1 MASESY
7 RSIASFKTAVR
18 ILSSILI
25 LISLGTGSATAGG
38 WKLVFADEF
47 STETLDRDKWA
58 TRYIYENE
66 TLDHF
71 KDEVQRYRDSHI
83 LSDGVVSLIAKKG
96 SSSHFD
102 SGMIRTYQTF
112 YYGYFEARVFLPK
125 GKGIWPAFWLLGDY
139 DRDGR
144 TWHPPEIDIF
154 EYVINEHDDKDT
166 MLHSGA
172 QDKAPASVY
181 TYVDS
186 SFDARRNQMRADAP
200 LNAGWH
206 TAGLVWAPER
216 ISFFWDGR
224 LIYSR
229 PYRWLRPDG
238 VLGPPAQVILNF
250 AIGGAGW
257 AGRHGID
264 ESAFPQSFKIDY
276 VHVCQFTPSNEGSR
290 LCGGSEATPDPTQFS
305 YRTQHSD
312 MPKPTFLPPRTT
324 LARNSLGA
332 ILLSDEGPTEL
343 EVPIRLPDDTW
354 RDETINIFLLDET
367 TDARRTLYAKQA
379 RYLGERG
386 VDGTNTIRL
395 SLPTLPQRGDFA
407 LLAQISS
414 TGRETQGWHVPLAC
428 DTGIKQP
435 VKSKTC
441 RLLSLQRR

>member
-1 MASESY
+1 MASEGY
-7 RSIASFKTAVR
+7 CSIASFNGAVR

-25 LISLGTGSATAGG
+25 LISVATGSATAGG
-38 WKLVFADEF
+38 WKLVFSDEF
-47 STETLDRDKWA
+47 STDILDRDKWA

-71 KDEVQRYRDSHI
+71 KDEVQRYRDSHL
-83 LSDGVVSLIAKKG
+83 LSDGALSLIAKKG

-154 EYVINEHDDKDT
+154 EYVINDHDDKDT

-181 TYVDS
+181 TFVAP
-186 SFDARRNQMRADAP
+186 SFDARRNQMRVNAP

-238 VLGPPAQVILNF
+238 ALGPPAQVILNF

-264 ESAFPQSFKIDY
+264 EPAFPQSFKIDY
-276 VHVCQFTPSNEGSR
+276 VHVCQFTASNEGSR
-290 LCGGSEATPDPTQFS
+290 LCGESAATPDPVQFS
-305 YRTQHSD
+305 YETEHSD
-312 MPKPTFLPPRTT
+312 MPKPTFLPPRAT
-324 LARNSLGA
+324 LARDSFGA
-332 ILLSDEGPTEL
+332 TLLPNEGRTEL

-367 TDARRTLYAKQA
+367 TNARSTLYAKQA
-379 RYLGERG
+379 KHLGERG
-386 VDGTNTIRL
+386 ADGTNTIRL
-395 SLPTLPQRGDFA
+395 SLPTLPQRGDFT
-407 LLAQISS
+407 LLAEISS
-414 TGRETQGWHVPLAC
+414 SGRETQGWHVPLAC
-428 DTGIKQP
+428 DTGVKQP
-435 VKSKTC
+435 VKSKAC
-441 RLLSLQRR
+441 RLLTLQRR

>member
-1 MASESY
+1 MAFESY
-7 RSIASFKTAVR
+7 RSIASLKRAAR

-25 LISLGTGSATAGG
+25 PISLTIGSATASG
-38 WKLVFADEF
+38 WKLVFSDEF
-47 STETLDRDKWA
+47 STNVLDRDKWA

-71 KDEVQRYRDSHI
+71 KDEAQRYRDSHL
-83 LSDGVVSLIAKKG
+83 LSDGVLSLIAKKG
-96 SSSHFD
+96 NSDYLD
-102 SGMIRTYQTF
+102 SGMIRTHQTF

-154 EYVINEHDDKDT
+154 EYVINEVEDKDT

-172 QDKAPASVY
+172 QDKAPASVF
-181 TYVDS
+181 TFVDP
-186 SFDARRNQMRADAP
+186 SFNARRNQMRADVP

-206 TAGLVWAPER
+206 TAGLVWAPNK

-229 PYRWLRPDG
+229 PYSWLRPDG

-264 ESAFPQSFKIDY
+264 ESAFPQSFRIDY

-290 LCGGSEATPDPTQFS
+290 LCGGSKATPDPVQFS
-305 YRTQHSD
+305 YETDHGD
-312 MPKPTFLPPRTT
+312 MPKPTFLPVRSS
-324 LARNSLGA
+324 LARDPSGA
-332 ILLSDEGPTEL
+332 SLLSNEGPTEV

-367 TDARRTLYAKQA
+367 TNARTTLYAK
-379 RYLGERG
+379 RVKHLGERG
-386 VDGTNTIRL
+386 VDGTRKIRL
-395 SLPTLPQRGDFA
+395 ALPALSQRGNFTLFA
-407 LLAQISS
+407 EISS
-414 TGRETQGWHVPLAC
+414 SGRETQGWHVPLAC
-428 DTGIKQP
+428 DTGVKQP

-441 RLLSLQRR
+441 RLLILRRQ